1 MFRVPTV
8 VSLLL
13 LALPKAVFSSPCV
26 TFDAS
31 FNLLAFGLDGKD
43 WNAGTQ
49 DTWTSG
55 QFFFLQSGCRVPRKD
70 VLIMSSLLAC
80 RQRYGYHCQ
89 RKTVSLTNK

>member
-55 QFFFLQSGCRVPRKD
+55 QFFSFSLVVGFLER
-70 VLIMSSLLAC
+70 MF
-80 RQRYGYHCQ
+80 
-89 RKTVSLTNK
+89 

>member
-1 MFRVPTV
+1 MFRVPTI

-13 LALPKAVFSSPCV
+13 LALPNAVFSSPCV

-31 FNLLAFGLDGKD
+31 FNLLAFGLNGKD

-55 QFFFLQSGCRVPRKD
+55 
-70 VLIMSSLLAC
+70 
-80 RQRYGYHCQ
+80 
-89 RKTVSLTNK
+89 